1 MSLSSSAP
9 GDITASGQ
17 AASASRAD
25 WVLALIVLAI
35 ACAILFVTA
44 PKGGDFWWSD
54 APRHALNGAFV
65 KDLVAALPHDPR
77 GFATDYYLKY
87 PALTILFYPP
97 LLYVVLAP
105 FYAVLGVS
113 HVTAQL
119 VVTLFYFA
127 FAAGSFALARLWL
140 PTTLALAMAA
150 TMCFVPEIALWG
162 RQVMLEIPAFALLI
176 WGLYF
181 ALRYREAA
189 WPPHLYLAAAC
200 LVFALYA
207 KLSVVFAV
215 PVVAILLLQGR
226 GLTLLRDKHTWIV
239 AALTVLGLVPLAA
252 ITFMFGQGNVQSV
265 VGIDDAVAS
274 RATLAGWLWYLAR
287 LPAQLGWPL
296 LALCAAGIVAVA
308 LKWRAVPY
316 LGFLVLWFA
325 IGYAFFSS
333 IDLKEARHS
342 VFILWPL
349 VLAGFLLIHLSL
361 PAKAARVAAGVAA
374 LVTIAWTFVFAPV
387 PYVGGYAQA
396 VDYIARHAPRNA
408 TVVFSGKRDGAFV
421 FDMRAREDRRDIDVI
436 RADKLLLRVA
446 IRRELGVEEK
456 SASVVEIA
464 KMMDDYGVSYI
475 VAQSDFWTDLQ
486 TMANLQSALRSERFE
501 EVARI
506 AVAANVPVEDRELR
520 IYRNKTPIS
529 AERKKLRIDL
539 PIIGRT
545 IE

>member
-1 MSLSSSAP
+1 MSEAP
-9 GDITASGQ
+9 
-17 AASASRAD
+17 ASRGEWGLALP
-25 WVLALIVLAI
+25 VLAL
-35 ACAILFVTA
+35 ACAVLFATA
-44 PKGGDFWWSD
+44 PMGGDFWWSD

-97 LLYVVLAP
+97 LLYVVSAP
-105 FYAVLGVS
+105 FYALFGVS
-113 HVTAQL
+113 HVTAQF
-119 VVTLFYFA
+119 VVILFYFA
-127 FAAGSFALARLWL
+127 FAAGSFALARLFL
-140 PTTLALAMAA
+140 PRLPALAMAL

-181 ALRYREAA
+181 ALRYRETAR
-189 WPPHLYLAAAC
+189 PGFLYGAGAC
-200 LVFALYA
+200 LVLALYA
-207 KLSVVFAV
+207 KLSTVFAV
-215 PVVAILLLQGR
+215 PVVLVLLLQTK
-226 GLTLLRDKHTWIV
+226 GLALLRDKHAWIV
-239 AALTVLGLVPLAA
+239 AALCVIGLVPLIG
-252 ITFMFGQGNVQSV
+252 ITLMFGQGNVQSV

-274 RATLAGWLWYLAR
+274 RATLSGWLWYLAR
-287 LPAQLGWPL
+287 LPEQLGWPL
-296 LALCAAGIVAVA
+296 LALSVAGVVA
-308 LKWRAVPY
+308 LALKRRAAPH

-325 IGYAFFSS
+325 IGYVFFSS

-349 VLAGFLLIHLSL
+349 VLAGFLLLRRL
-361 PAKAARVAAGVAA
+361 PARGAAIASGLAA
-374 LVTIAWTFVFAPV
+374 LATIAWTLALAPV

-396 VDYIARHAPRNA
+396 VDYIAKNAPKNA

-446 IRRELGVEEK
+446 IRRELGVQEK
-456 SASVVEIA
+456 SASPEEIA

-486 TMANLQSALRSERFE
+486 TMANLQTALRSDRFE
-501 EVARI
+501 EVTRI
-506 AVAANVPVEDRELR
+506 PVAANLTVEDRELR

>member
-1 MSLSSSAP
+1 MSVSSSAP
-9 GDITASGQ
+9 GDIATQGQ
-17 AASASRAD
+17 AASASRAE
-25 WVLALIVLAI
+25 WTLALIVLAI
-35 ACAILFVTA
+35 ACAVLFATA

-77 GFATDYYLKY
+77 GYAMDYYLKY

-97 LLYVVLAP
+97 LLYAVLAP

-127 FAAGSFALARLWL
+127 FATGSFALARLWL
-140 PTTLALAMAA
+140 PTRLALAMAV

-189 WPPHLYLAAAC
+189 RAPHLYLAAAC

-215 PVVAILLLQGR
+215 PVVAILLLQAR
-226 GLTLLRDKHTWIV
+226 GLALLRDRHVWIV
-239 AALTVLGLVPLAA
+239 AGLTVLGLVPLAA

-287 LPAQLGWPL
+287 LPEQLGWPL
-296 LALCAAGIVAVA
+296 LALCAAGIVWVA
-308 LKWRAVPY
+308 LKRRAVQH

-349 VLAGFLLIHLSL
+349 VLAGFLLLHLAL
-361 PAKAARVAAGVAA
+361 PATLARAAAGLAAVA
-374 LVTIAWTFVFAPV
+374 TIAWTLIVVPV

-456 SASVVEIA
+456 SASVAEIA

-486 TMANLQSALRSERFE
+486 TMANLQTALRSGHFE

-520 IYRNKTPIS
+520 IYRNKTPI
-529 AERKKLRIDL
+529 APERKKLRIDL

>member
-1 MSLSSSAP
+1 MSVSSSAP
-9 GDITASGQ
+9 GDIATQGQ
-17 AASASRAD
+17 AASASRAE
-25 WVLALIVLAI
+25 WTLALIVLAI
-35 ACAILFVTA
+35 ACAVLFATA

-77 GFATDYYLKY
+77 GYAMDYYLKY

-97 LLYVVLAP
+97 LLYAVLAP

-140 PTTLALAMAA
+140 PTRLALAMAV

-189 WPPHLYLAAAC
+189 RAPHLYLAAAC

-215 PVVAILLLQGR
+215 PVVAILLLQAR
-226 GLTLLRDKHTWIV
+226 GLALLRDRHVWIV
-239 AALTVLGLVPLAA
+239 AGLTVLGLVPLAA

-287 LPAQLGWPL
+287 LPEQLGWPL
-296 LALCAAGIVAVA
+296 LALCAAGIVWVA
-308 LKWRAVPY
+308 LKRRAVQH

-349 VLAGFLLIHLSL
+349 VLAGFLLLHLAL
-361 PAKAARVAAGVAA
+361 PATLARAAAGLAAVA
-374 LVTIAWTFVFAPV
+374 TIAWTLIVVPV

-456 SASVVEIA
+456 SASVAEIA

-486 TMANLQSALRSERFE
+486 TMANLQTALRSGHFE

-520 IYRNKTPIS
+520 IYRNKTPI
-529 AERKKLRIDL
+529 APERKKLRIDL